1 MTCECANILLLMG
14 ETMINF
20 VVVEDNEQYRK
31 IVVEIIVKFM
41 MSNSLDF
48 KVHEFDDYDKK
59 LIKHIRNNKENNIYI
74 LDFDLPS
81 GTAIDVARDIRLN
94 DWLSQI
100 IVLTAYNSFALSS
113 FKKRLVLLDY
123 LLKDS
128 NYVKDLHE
136 LFDLCIEIFG
146 LNKSFKFTY
155 KSMDHVISLKSILY
169 VVREGRRTAIVT
181 DKKIYYQNK
190 SVNEIKVKLGK
201 SFLKSTKGAIINM
214 DRVKCLNWKTFN
226 VTFDND
232 LCKNLLS
239 IAHKKELENYGRD

>member
-14 ETMINF
+14 EAMINF

-31 IVVEIIVKFM
+31 IIVEVIIRYM
-41 MSNSLDF
+41 MNNSYDF
-48 KVHEFDDYDKK
+48 KIYEFDNYNEK
-59 LIKHIRNNKENNIYI
+59 LIKYINNNYENNIYI

-81 GTAIDVARDIRLN
+81 GTAIDVSRAIRLN

-113 FKKRLVLLDY
+113 FKKRLILLDY

-128 NYVKDLHE
+128 DYVKDLYE

-146 LNKSFKFTY
+146 LNKSYKISY
-155 KSMDHVISLKSILY
+155 KSMDYSIPLKSILY
-169 VVREGRRTAIVT
+169 VIREGRRTAIVT

-239 IAHKKELENYGRD
+239 VAHKKELENYGRD